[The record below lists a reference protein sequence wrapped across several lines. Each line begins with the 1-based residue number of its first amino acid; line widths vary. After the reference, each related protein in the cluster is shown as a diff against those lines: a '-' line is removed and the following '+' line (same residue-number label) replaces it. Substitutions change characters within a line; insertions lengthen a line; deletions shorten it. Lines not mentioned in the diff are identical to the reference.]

1 MGVTSSG
8 VDALSTPLC
17 CLPVFERK
25 PVVLPAT
32 LPQAYGPN
40 VMIGGWGMVTLKYM
54 HAQWD
59 SNLANT
65 VANPSC

>member
-8 VDALSTPLC
+8 VNALSTP
-17 CLPVFERK
+17 PSHAVFERK

-40 VMIGGWGMVTLKYM
+40 VHDWWVGHAHPM
-54 HAQWD
+54 HAR
-59 SNLANT
+59 
-65 VANPSC
+65 